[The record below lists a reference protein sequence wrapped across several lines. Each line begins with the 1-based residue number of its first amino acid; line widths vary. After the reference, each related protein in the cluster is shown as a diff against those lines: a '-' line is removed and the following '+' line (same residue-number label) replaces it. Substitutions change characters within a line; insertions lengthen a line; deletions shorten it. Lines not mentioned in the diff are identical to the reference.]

1 VARPAPGAL
10 ERAAQGFQAARG
22 GELTER
28 STSAEVEVAADPARA
43 FEAFTGEID
52 EWWVRGP
59 INFFDAARAVAM
71 RIEPG
76 VDGRVLEV
84 YESDALEL
92 GRITIWEPGTRLA
105 YRSSVDDSEIDVRF
119 EPVDAGTR
127 VRVTQ
132 TLVPGGEKMFD
143 FWPRTLQ
150 WFGSWF
156 GKGRPKEIAP
166 FSIALYYEKP
176 VEAAHWLERV
186 FQLRSW
192 TGILE
197 TAEGTWIEL
206 HHNDVAIL
214 LFELEGERN
223 RAHTDMPWVYVD
235 DLDAH
240 FAHAEAEGATIV
252 TGVHQ
257 HGYRAYTAEDLEGR
271 RWTFA
276 QARPT
281 MAPSMP

>member
-1 VARPAPGAL
+1 V
-10 ERAAQGFQAARG
+10 
-22 GELTER
+22 TER
-28 STSAEVEVAADPARA
+28 SASAEVEVAADPGRA
-43 FEAFTGEID
+43 FVAFTD
-52 EWWVRGP
+52 ELDSWWVRGA
-59 INFFDAARAVAM
+59 INFFDAARAVEM
-71 RIEPG
+71 KIEPG

-84 YESDALEL
+84 YEGDALEL
-92 GRITIWEPGTRLA
+92 GRITVWEPGARLA

-119 EPVDAGTR
+119 EPVDSGTR
-127 VRVTQ
+127 VTVTQ

-143 FWPRTLQ
+143 FWPRTLT

-166 FSIALYYEKP
+166 LSIALYYENP
-176 VEAAHWLERV
+176 VEAANWLGHV

-197 TAEGTWIEL
+197 TGEGTWIEF
-206 HHNDVAIL
+206 HHGNVAIL
-214 LFELEGERN
+214 LFQREGVREG
-223 RAHTDMPWVYVD
+223 ASMDMPWVYVD

-240 FAHAEAEGATIV
+240 FEHAKSEGATIV
-252 TGVHQ
+252 SEIHQ
-257 HGYRAYTAEDLEGR
+257 QGYRAYVAEDLEGR

-281 MAPSMP
+281 MARSEP

>member
-1 VARPAPGAL
+1 MTELVTDRTAR
-10 ERAAQGFQAARG
+10 
-22 GELTER
+22 
-28 STSAEVEVAADPARA
+28 AEVEVSVDPDRA
-43 FEAFTGEID
+43 FAAFTDEID
-52 EWWVRGP
+52 SWWVRGP
-59 INFFDAARAVAM
+59 INFFDAARAVGM
-71 RIEPG
+71 QIEPG
-76 VDGRVLEV
+76 VDGRVLET
-84 YESDALEL
+84 YEGDTLEL
-92 GRITIWEPGTRLA
+92 GRITAWEPGARLA

-119 EPVDAGTR
+119 EAVEGGTL

-143 FWPRTLQ
+143 FWPRTLA

-156 GKGRPKEIAP
+156 GEGRPKEIAP
-166 FSIALYYEKP
+166 LSIALYYESP
-176 VEAAHWLERV
+176 VEAARWLERV

-206 HHNDVAIL
+206 HHGNVAIL
-214 LFELEGERN
+214 LFDLEGERG
-223 RAHTDMPWVYVD
+223 AFTDMPWVYVD

-240 FAHAEAEGATIV
+240 FAHAESEGATIV
-252 TGVHQ
+252 EGIHQ
-257 HGYRAYTAEDLEGR
+257 HGYRAYVAEDREGR

-281 MAPSMP
+281 MIG

>member
-1 VARPAPGAL
+1 MSEQSA
-10 ERAAQGFQAARG
+10 
-22 GELTER
+22 T
-28 STSAEVEVAADPARA
+28 AEVEVAADPSRA
-43 FEAFTGEID
+43 FDTFTNEID
-52 EWWVRGP
+52 AWWVRGA
-59 INFFDAARAVAM
+59 INFFDAARAIEM
-71 RIEPG
+71 KIEPG

-84 YESDALEL
+84 YDGDALEL
-92 GRITIWEPGTRLA
+92 GRITAWEPGARLG

-119 EPVDAGTR
+119 ESVEGGTR

-132 TLVPGGEKMFD
+132 TLVPGGEKMFA
-143 FWPRTLQ
+143 FWPRTLH

-166 FSIALYYEKP
+166 LSIALYYEQP

-192 TGILE
+192 TDILE
-197 TAEGTWIEL
+197 TDEGTWIEF
-206 HHNDVAIL
+206 HHGNVAIL
-214 LFELEGERN
+214 LFEGDKDG
-223 RAHTDMPWVYVD
+223 ASTDMPWVYVD

-240 FAHAEAEGATIV
+240 FAHAQAEGATIV
-252 TGVHQ
+252 KEIHQ
-257 HGYRAYTAEDLEGR
+257 QGYRAYEAEDLEGR

-281 MAPSMP
+281 MSEP

>member
-1 VARPAPGAL
+1 M
-10 ERAAQGFQAARG
+10 
-22 GELTER
+22 TE
-28 STSAEVEVAADPARA
+28 SAVSAEVEVAADPDKA
-43 FEAFTGEID
+43 FGVFTEEID
-52 EWWVRGP
+52 SWWVRGP

-84 YESDALEL
+84 YEGDALEL
-92 GRITIWEPGTRLA
+92 GRITVWEPGARLT

-119 EPVDAGTR
+119 EPVEGGTR

-143 FWPRTLQ
+143 FWPRTIR
-150 WFGSWF
+150 WFASWF
-156 GKGRPKEIAP
+156 GAGRPKEIAP
-166 FSIALYYEKP
+166 LSIALYYKQP
-176 VEAAHWLERV
+176 TEAAHWLQRV

-197 TAEGTWIEL
+197 TPAGTWIEL
-206 HHNDVAIL
+206 HHGDVAIL
-214 LFELEGERN
+214 LFELEGEPDG
-223 RAHTDMPWVYVD
+223 AVTHMPWIYVD

-240 FAHAEAEGATIV
+240 FAHAQAEGATIV
-252 TGVHQ
+252 SGIHQ
-257 HGYRAYTAEDLEGR
+257 HGYRAYVAEDLEGR

-281 MAPSMP
+281 MRGGPTEGR